1 MKQSLWIL
9 TSSLLALFLCTMI
22 FAMFT
27 GINKPKFYPIKATLV
42 KESTTKKLNFQEI
55 SAIYENDLFSTYI
68 PKPIIKNIETEK
80 IQSPRIPEIVNP
92 PKIQKQ
98 EPNFLEPIQFTLVGT
113 IVSPIDT
120 ESRAVVADNR
130 TKKEQSYAI
139 GNEIEDSQI
148 IDINYK
154 SITLIRSNGQKETLY
169 LSGFDKILKK
179 INAVD
184 NAIAKNINQYEY
196 IIDPDAF
203 INKIRTLGELIDEL
217 NLTTAY
223 ENGISIGCKIGPILE
238 NSIAKLIGLEK
249 SDIILSINKK
259 PVANL
264 EDRLIVFDL
273 VTSLKNGDSINLK
286 INRKGKDLE
295 LKYILKSIDNPIP
308 EKLNNQKIND
318 NLDSR
323 MIKED
328 LERRYKFAPTVAEI
342 KEREREA
349 IIKQLHKKNK

>member
-22 FAMFT
+22 FAMLT
-27 GINKPKFYPIKATLV
+27 GINKPKIYPIKAASI
-42 KESTTKKLNFQEI
+42 KESSTKKLNSQEI

-80 IQSPRIPEIVNP
+80 IESPRTPELVRP

-98 EPNFLEPIQFTLVGT
+98 DPNFLEPVPFTLVGT

-130 TKKEQSYAI
+130 NKKEQSYAI
-139 GNEIEDSQI
+139 GNEIEDSQV

-169 LSGFDKILKK
+169 LSGFDKIIKK
-179 INAVD
+179 INSVD
-184 NAIAKNINQYEY
+184 NTIAKNINQYEY

-238 NSIAKLIGLEK
+238 NSLAKKIGLEK
-249 SDIILSINKK
+249 SDIILSINKNS
-259 PVANL
+259 VANL
-264 EDRLIVFDL
+264 EDRLVVFDL
-273 VTSLKNGDSINLK
+273 VTNLINGDSINLSLK
-286 INRKGKDLE
+286 RAGKNIE
-295 LKYILKSIDNPIP
+295 LKYILQSIDNPIP
-308 EKLNNQKIND
+308 EKLTNQTNID
-318 NLDSR
+318 NLDSI
-323 MIKED
+323 MIKQD
-328 LERRYKFAPTVAEI
+328 LERRYKFAPTIAEI

-349 IIKQLHKKNK
+349 IIKQLHKK